1 MAQAGH
7 GAHAVRRDDG
17 LVRFAGAAAV
27 LIGAFHVLVALA
39 TLFQESYA
47 VVLGSYVF
55 SYDVPGWG
63 WAHLVLGALAG
74 LAGSALLADRRGTRV
89 PAVLV
94 VGASALAAFLFI
106 PYQPLWSML
115 IIAVD
120 VAVLWALAVHGRPE
134 DEET

>member
-17 LVRFAGAAAV
+17 PVRFAGVATV

-39 TLFQESYA
+39 TLVQESYA

-63 WAHLVLGALAG
+63 WAHLALGALAVA
-74 LAGSALLADRRGTRV
+74 AGSALLTGRRGTRV

-106 PYQPLWSML
+106 PYQPLWSLL

-120 VAVLWALAVHGRPE
+120 VAVLGALTVRGRGAE
-134 DEET
+134 DEG